1 MSAFLPR
8 PPHHPGQLPT
18 ATTAKNVGKEPTYV
32 PPLSDVVMI
41 ELSSMVSVLIVQ
53 YSSPFIQ
60 CFYSILLFNTFIQY
74 FCSNTFVPYSM
85 CTYARIELFPTLFNT
100 QGPAISA
107 AGCLVGDEGGR
118 VIQLVVKKNIGDR
131 SGENNEDDDCLEEQ
145 DPYFGQQLNRNKE
158 RVVVKA
164 EAVGEGVLAL
174 LQALYEQHDQAN
186 IVFATNWDEARV
198 DAAGLAFHTLHQQY
212 PRLVYVKS
220 VLIVHVG
227 LYSLCNFQYR
237 PSSENTCSDGC

>member
-1 MSAFLPR
+1 M
-8 PPHHPGQLPT
+8 
-18 ATTAKNVGKEPTYV
+18 
-32 PPLSDVVMI
+32 
-41 ELSSMVSVLIVQ
+41 
-53 YSSPFIQ
+53 
-60 CFYSILLFNTFIQY
+60 LLFNTLIQIRLFKY
-74 FCSNTFVPYSM
+74 VCPILNVFKYVYSNTFVPYSM

-118 VIQLVVKKNIGDR
+118 VIQLVVKKNIGDS
-131 SGENNEDDDCLEEQ
+131 SGENDEDDDCLEEQ

-220 VLIVHVG
+220 VLMMHVG

>member
-1 MSAFLPR
+1 MLLFN
-8 PPHHPGQLPT
+8 T
-18 ATTAKNVGKEPTYV
+18 
-32 PPLSDVVMI
+32 
-41 ELSSMVSVLIVQ
+41 LIQ
-53 YSSPFIQ
+53 Y
-60 CFYSILLFNTFIQY
+60 FYSILLFNTFVQIRL
-74 FCSNTFVPYSM
+74 SLYSM

-118 VIQLVVKKNIGDR
+118 VIQLVVKKTNGGS

-198 DAAGLAFHTLHQQY
+198 DAAGLAFDTLHEQY
-212 PRLVYVKS
+212 PRLVYVKL

>member
-1 MSAFLPR
+1 
-8 PPHHPGQLPT
+8 
-18 ATTAKNVGKEPTYV
+18 
-32 PPLSDVVMI
+32 
-41 ELSSMVSVLIVQ
+41 
-53 YSSPFIQ
+53 
-60 CFYSILLFNTFIQY
+60 
-74 FCSNTFVPYSM
+74 M

-118 VIQLVVKKNIGDR
+118 VIQLVVKKNIGDS

-158 RVVVKA
+158 RVVVQA

-198 DAAGLAFHTLHQQY
+198 DAAGLAFDTLHQQY

-220 VLIVHVG
+220 VLMMHVG
-227 LYSLCNFQYR
+227 CTRCVTSNTDHNLKIRARMGVDLIRACMFLFFLYV
-237 PSSENTCSDGC
+237 

>member
-1 MSAFLPR
+1 
-8 PPHHPGQLPT
+8 
-18 ATTAKNVGKEPTYV
+18 
-32 PPLSDVVMI
+32 
-41 ELSSMVSVLIVQ
+41 
-53 YSSPFIQ
+53 
-60 CFYSILLFNTFIQY
+60 
-74 FCSNTFVPYSM
+74 M

-118 VIQLVVKKNIGDR
+118 VIQLVVKKNIGDN

-174 LQALYEQHDQAN
+174 LQALYVGKKKIDS
-186 IVFATNWDEARV
+186 
-198 DAAGLAFHTLHQQY
+198 TLFEGAVVTPY
-212 PRLVYVKS
+212 CAL
-220 VLIVHVG
+220 
-227 LYSLCNFQYR
+227 LCAYR
-237 PSSENTCSDGC
+237 RSEPHYLSE

>member
-18 ATTAKNVGKEPTYV
+18 ATTAKNVGKEPANV
-32 PPLSDVVMI
+32 PPQSDVVMI

-53 YSSPFIQ
+53 YSSFNTFIQ
-60 CFYSILLFNTFIQY
+60 YSYSILLFNTFVQIRL
-74 FCSNTFVPYSM
+74 SLYSM
-85 CTYARIELFPTLFNT
+85 CTYARIEMFPTLFNT

-118 VIQLVVKKNIGDR
+118 VIQLVVKKNIGDS